1 MKSAIIWN
9 EIETLR
15 YAVVEGDWR
24 EFEGVYINACDSDQD
39 VVDRLSALVYDETYK
54 EALNFCTI
62 DVFAEAIRNGAVAV
76 ECGFLP

>member
-39 VVDRLSALVYDETYK
+39 KVDRLLALVYDETYRQT
-54 EALNFCTI
+54 LNFCTI